1 MDFLSQLALD
11 KVGYTLAALAN
22 LIFFLLLL
30 ATKANNLPRLLL
42 LGWTLNCCAW
52 AAYYLLSGAVPY
64 DNAFSLLLE
73 LTRYYL
79 LLLFLLAVLSS
90 GTRQAGQLIKSKTAA
105 LLTVAMLLW
114 YPLCYWQLISVN
126 LIFTGSLALCILQL
140 AFVEALYRRS
150 AENKWQ
156 YKPLVISLSLSLL
169 FDFVLLAESALFGEV
184 DSQLWAA
191 RGYVYASLV
200 PLMLLSVR
208 RIKAWG
214 ISVYVSRDIV
224 LQSSLVLASGAY
236 LCLLAIAGFYIRYVG
251 GTWSNLLQTT
261 FFSLGFAMLA
271 LLLFS
276 GALRR
281 KLKVYIE
288 KHFFANK
295 FDYRQKWL
303 ELTRL
308 LRQVDLSQTEQ
319 YDTILQA
326 WLTAVGYSRGCLI
339 RLPTN
344 APAKC
349 LATINRAALTADEAV
364 LLKRYSSAYALQ
376 HWVVDLSETDD
387 NFVRQQQDLK
397 NIDAQLLLPIHAD
410 GELWGICMINTPDVD
425 KQKLNWELRD
435 YLMLVTE
442 QTASYLLLMEASKTL
457 SENAQFAAFSRMS
470 SFVVHDL
477 KNVKAQLDLLLQNA
491 RKHKANPAFIDDVF
505 DTLDAMQQRLN
516 TMLSQLNSKRNQR
529 ETVSAFDVGT
539 MIQSVITQRCA
550 TKLPLPVLQVVTPCQ
565 VRFDKERFAS
575 VIYNLLDNAQH
586 ATAADGCIT
595 ITVNTDKHNLQLE
608 IVDNGCGMS
617 EDFIHQRLFKPFDS
631 TKGNSGMG
639 VGAYDALHF
648 AQQHNGQLLV
658 NSKPNIGTTFTLV
671 LPLH

>member
-52 AAYYLLSGAVPY
+52 AVYYLLSGAVPY
-64 DNAFSLLLE
+64 GNALSLLLE
-73 LTRYYL
+73 LSRYYL
-79 LLLFLLAVLSS
+79 LLLFLLAVVSP
-90 GTRQAGQLIKSKTAA
+90 GTRHVSQLIKSKTTA
-105 LLTVAMLLW
+105 LLTVAVLLW
-114 YPLCYWQLISVN
+114 YPLCYWQLISAN

-156 YKPLVISLSLSLL
+156 YKPLVISLSLSIL
-169 FDFVLLAESALFGEV
+169 FDFVLLAESALFGQV

-191 RGYVYASLV
+191 RGYVCASLL

-308 LRQVDLSQTEQ
+308 LRQVDLSKSEQ

-349 LATINRAALTADEAV
+349 LATINRAALTADEAI
-364 LLKRYSSAYALQ
+364 LLKRYSSAYTLQ
-376 HWVVDLSETDD
+376 HWVVDLSETED

-397 NIDAQLLLPIHAD
+397 NIDAQLILPIHAD

-491 RKHKANPAFIDDVF
+491 SKHKTNPAFIDDMF
-505 DTLDAMQQRLN
+505 DTLNAMQQRLN

-529 ETVSAFDVGT
+529 ETISAFDVGT

-550 TKLPLPVLQVVTPCQ
+550 TKLPLPVLQIVTPCQ
-565 VRFDKERFAS
+565 ARFDKERFAS

-586 ATAADGCIT
+586 ATAADGSISV
-595 ITVNTDKHNLQLE
+595 TVNTDKNNLLLE

-617 EDFIHQRLFKPFDS
+617 EDFINQRLFKPFDS

-658 NSKPNIGTTFTLV
+658 NSKPNVGTTFTLV

>member
-52 AAYYLLSGAVPY
+52 AVYYLLSGAVPY
-64 DNAFSLLLE
+64 GNALSLLLE
-73 LTRYYL
+73 LSRYYL
-79 LLLFLLAVLSS
+79 LLLFLLAVVSP
-90 GTRQAGQLIKSKTAA
+90 GTKHVGQLIKSKTTA
-105 LLTVAMLLW
+105 LLTVAVLLW
-114 YPLCYWQLISVN
+114 YPLCYWQLISAN

-156 YKPLVISLSLSLL
+156 YKPLVISLSLSIL
-169 FDFVLLAESALFGEV
+169 FDFVLLAESALFGQV

-191 RGYVYASLV
+191 RGYVCASLL

-308 LRQVDLSQTEQ
+308 LRQVDLSKSEQ

-349 LATINRAALTADEAV
+349 LATINRAALTADEAI
-364 LLKRYSSAYALQ
+364 LLKRYSSAYTLQ
-376 HWVVDLSETDD
+376 HWVVDLSETED

-397 NIDAQLLLPIHAD
+397 NIDAQLILPIHAD

-491 RKHKANPAFIDDVF
+491 SKHKTNPAFIDDMF
-505 DTLDAMQQRLN
+505 DTLNAMQQRLN

-529 ETVSAFDVGT
+529 ETISAFDVGK

-565 VRFDKERFAS
+565 ARFDKERFAS

-586 ATAADGCIT
+586 ATAADGSISV
-595 ITVNTDKHNLQLE
+595 TVNTDKNNLLLE

-617 EDFIHQRLFKPFDS
+617 EDFINQRLFKPFDS

-658 NSKPNIGTTFTLV
+658 NSKPNVGTTFTLV